1 MGKQVCGAC
10 LVITGMCIRR
20 QVTRQRRPVFCETC
34 LANFLYLQQTN
45 VKSQL
50 FVCTINSSEFM
61 KPISL
66 ISNSYDSV
74 LLRPSHTAAITKTIT
89 ITTQREHILLVELL
103 HAEYAH
109 AHSTNRMCFSLRH
122 YRYCSRYRCSR
133 TGPLCR

>member
-10 LVITGMCIRR
+10 LVITGMCMRRR
-20 QVTRQRRPVFCETC
+20 QVTRQRRPVLCETC
-34 LANFLYLQQTN
+34 LANFLYLQQTK

-50 FVCTINSSEFM
+50 FVRTINSSEFM

-66 ISNSYDSV
+66 ISNSYDPV
-74 LLRPSHTAAITKTIT
+74 LLRPSHTAAIT

-109 AHSTNRMCFSLRH
+109 AHSTNKMCFSLRH
-122 YRYCSRYRCSR
+122 YRYCSRYCCR